1 MDEKM
6 VVGSELKP
14 WWETWTSA
22 FI

>member
-6 VVGSELKP
+6 VVGSELRP